1 VTFPPR
7 PAFLGLAALTLVTDQ
22 VTKSYA
28 TAHLAPVGSVPIL
41 PGLLDLTYVRN
52 QGAVFGLLRDV
63 PAPWRGLILT
73 LVPLLAI
80 GLVLMLARGLAPGHR
95 RARASLALV
104 LGGALGNLIDRIRLG
119 WVVDFVDLHVAGWH
133 WPAFNVADSA
143 ICVGVALLALDLGRP
158 ARDPGSDARARH
170 ASDPV

>member
-1 VTFPPR
+1 MTVGPR
-7 PAFLGLAALTLVTDQ
+7 PAFLGLATLTLVADQ

-28 TAHLAPVGSVPIL
+28 TTYLAPLGSVPIL

-52 QGAVFGLLRDV
+52 PGAVFGLLRDV
-63 PAPWRGLILT
+63 PSPWRGLILT

-80 GLVLMLARGLAPGHR
+80 GLVLLLARGLAPGHR
-95 RARASLALV
+95 RARASLAMV

-119 WVVDFVDLHVAGWH
+119 WVVDFVDVHVAGWH

-143 ICVGVALLALDLGRP
+143 ICVGIALLALDLGRP
-158 ARDPGSDARARH
+158 ASDAGPDTRARH
-170 ASDPV
+170 ASDSV